1 MAKMKVV
8 RLSDLP
14 EEEVD
19 AYVNG
24 FELDGYRLIQKYRQ
38 PDGLWTIEVGKTSQP
53 APAAPAPAAPLPAN
67 AQPAVPVQG
76 NAASTD
82 MLTLART
89 IYGEA
94 AGEPWMGKEAV
105 AHVVLNRAR
114 SGRYPASVT
123 EVCLQPKQFS
133 CWNANDPNF
142 PKIRNLQPGA
152 DTVFDNCC
160 EIAGKALHGLL
171 NDPTGG
177 ALHYHADYI
186 DKPSWVVRSPNAKL
200 TAMIGHHL
208 FYTGIA

>member
-1 MAKMKVV
+1 MPKMKVV

-14 EEEVD
+14 EDEVAEFLTD
-19 AYVNG
+19 Y
-24 FELDGYRLIQKYRQ
+24 ELDGYRLIQKYRQ
-38 PDGLWTIEVGKTSQP
+38 PNGLWTLEVGKASQP
-53 APAAPAPAAPLPAN
+53 APSAPAVVQPANAPAAA
-67 AQPAVPVQG
+67 G
-76 NAASTD
+76 NAATD

-105 AHVVLNRAR
+105 AHVVLNRSR

-186 DKPSWVVRSPNAKL
+186 DKPSWVVRSPSAKL